1 MTNERKK
8 IVICLGPA
16 CSGKTTWSL
25 NYIKENPDF
34 FRISFDDV
42 RNMGFGCMKSDK
54 IDDRFMNVF
63 TNHIINASFFYKKI
77 VVDGFLLDIQHLSV
91 ILKQTQAYE
100 IQLKLF
106 DVKVA
111 DAINRNKL
119 RKEKGGHYLE
129 NTELLRYNKF
139 YKQFVTSDDFVDFI
153 KSTDVEVTM
162 DDFCDVNLYFVT

>member
-1 MTNERKK
+1 MSERKK
-8 IVICLGPA
+8 LILCLGPV

-34 FRISFDDV
+34 FRISFDEF
-42 RNMGFGCMKSDK
+42 RAMGFGSMKSDK
-54 IDDRFMNVF
+54 VDDRFMHVLN
-63 TNHIINASFFYKKI
+63 NSIINASFFYKKI
-77 VVDGFLLDIQHLSV
+77 VIDGFLLDIDQLSV
-91 ILKQTQAYE
+91 LLTQTQAYD

-106 DVKVA
+106 DVKTS

-139 YKQFVTSDDFVDFI
+139 YKEFVTSDDFIHFI
-153 KSTDVEVTM
+153 KSCNIEVTM